1 MVKVGGK
8 PMASANSRR
17 NRMKTEW
24 NVPIQM
30 RRAFRSPTIPA
41 MRSFISVAAFLVKV
55 RARIRDGSVPF
66 SII

>member
-1 MVKVGGK
+1 
-8 PMASANSRR
+8 
-17 NRMKTEW
+17 MKTEW
-24 NVPIQM
+24 KVPIQM